1 MIITVRLFARAK
13 DFACLDMVQFELV
26 EGATVADLRR
36 TMNTA
41 FPGLATLLKRSMVAV
56 NGDLATD
63 ATVLRSDQEVAILP
77 PVSGGAS

>member
-1 MIITVRLFARAK
+1 MIVTVRLFAQAK
-13 DFACLDMVQFELV
+13 DLARLDVAQLELA
-26 EGATVADLRR
+26 EGATVAELRR

-56 NGDLATD
+56 NGDLVTD
-63 ATVLRSDQEVAILP
+63 ATVLRCDQEVAILP